1 MEYTDVLKFGGTSV
15 GSAQRLQAVA
25 ELIARDGEPKV
36 VVLSAMSGTTNSL
49 VEITTCL
56 YRAERQQALDV
67 IQNMEIN
74 YLIVNSELF
83 STGEYTRRG
92 QAFLQT
98 IFTYLR
104 SFVNKE
110 FYPLQEKAIV
120 AQGEIISTNL
130 LQLYLEERG
139 VPSTLL
145 PALDYMRVDKDGEPD
160 YFYIK
165 QNLRRLLADPATAP
179 LVITQGFICRNALG
193 EIDNLKRGGSDYSA
207 ALVGAALAA
216 REIQIWTDIDGVHDN
231 DPRHVKNTRALRALS
246 FDEAA
251 ELAYFGAKILHPSS
265 VQPAKRANIPVRLK
279 NTLNP
284 ADEGTLV
291 SEASPARDFK
301 AVAAKDGITAVKI
314 KSSNMLLA
322 YGFVRKVFEIFEA
335 WKTPIDMIATSEV
348 AISLTI
354 DDTARLEHIV
364 KDLERY
370 GAIEIEHDLSI
381 ICVVGD
387 FRAGHPGAVARPLH
401 ALREIP
407 LRMVSYGA
415 SEHSVS
421 LLVKQTDKQRAL
433 VALSDELFQDE
444 RS

>member
-1 MEYTDVLKFGGTSV
+1 V

-25 ELIARDGEPKV
+25 ELIARDGAPKV

-56 YRAERQQALDV
+56 YRAERQQALDI

-92 QAFLQT
+92 KAFLQT

-130 LQLYLEERG
+130 LQYYLEERG
-139 VPSTLL
+139 VHSTLL

-160 YFYIK
+160 YFYIR

-179 LVITQGFICRNALG
+179 LVVTQGFVCRNALG

-207 ALVGAALAA
+207 ALVGAALDA

-231 DPRHVKNTRALRALS
+231 DPRYVKNTRAIRALS

-284 ADEGTLV
+284 ADEGTLI
-291 SEASPARDFK
+291 SEESPARDFK

-335 WKTPIDMIATSEV
+335 WKTPVDMIATSEV

-364 KDLERY
+364 KDVERY
-370 GAIEIEHDLSI
+370 GVVEIEHDLSI
-381 ICVVGD
+381 VCVVGD
-387 FRAGHPGAVARPLH
+387 FRAAHPGVIARALH

-433 VALSDELFQDE
+433 VSLSDELFQE
-444 RS
+444 